1 MQTKWF
7 DPENPQPRV
16 FLNVVDST
24 SVDTLYVQHSSGL
37 NYVGIRFKSNPEVA
51 YMYHFADMAQLW
63 FTLLTQDS
71 AGKAAH
77 WIKSNADYTSKI
89 DADGVLT
96 YI

>member
-1 MQTKWF
+1 MQTKYF
-7 DPENPQPRV
+7 DPENPEQIV
-16 FLNVVDST
+16 FFDVVDST
-24 SVDTLYVQHSSGL
+24 SVGTLYVQHANGL
-37 NYVGIRFKSNPEVA
+37 NYVGIRFKSNTDVT
-51 YMYHFADMAQLW
+51 YMYHFTNMAQLW

-77 WIKSNADYTSKI
+77 WIKSNADYASKL